1 MHGYDDNQLLALVK
15 GGSVKA
21 YEILFERYYR
31 FLCLEAS
38 LFLLDHGE
46 AEDLVLELF
55 VEIWD
60 KKIFRKID
68 QSIKAYLYRAVRN
81 KCINAVRKRKIIH
94 KKRRQYEEPAQREA
108 AECRIEQQELAA
120 GINRVLQEF
129 PAQRLRAFTLVYI
142 EKKRY
147 QEAAEEMGLSVN
159 SVKTH
164 LKLAIQVLRNKLDKF
179 R

>member
-1 MHGYDDNQLLALVK
+1 MHGYDDNQLLALIK

-38 LFLLDHGE
+38 LFLLDQAE
-46 AEDLVLELF
+46 AEDVVLELF
-55 VEIWD
+55 VEMWD
-60 KKIFRKID
+60 KQIFRMID
-68 QSIKAYLYRAVRN
+68 RSIKAYLYRAIRN
-81 KCINAVRKRKIIH
+81 KCINALRKRKIVH
-94 KKRRQYEEPAQREA
+94 KKQRQYEQRAQREGA
-108 AECRIEQQELAA
+108 ACGIEQRELAA
-120 GINRVLQEF
+120 SIHQVLQEF